1 MSDLSTSTP
10 PSPIAVE
17 RSFVVAVAIVSI
29 VLGIIALV
37 WPNATLVTVAL
48 LFGAHLIAAG
58 VFRLVVAIAAGTL
71 SSRFR
76 WLLGLLGALILVAGV
91 IALANPT
98 QTVIVLAVIV
108 GAGWLIDGIAAITGA
123 LGGRSALPRWLT
135 VIGGV
140 VSIIGGIVLLAVPGW
155 AVGSLVLAGGWI
167 LIAIGVTTL
176 FSLPAKTVR

>member
-1 MSDLSTSTP
+1 MSELSTSTP

-58 VFRLVVAIAAGTL
+58 VFRLVVAIAAGNLTA
-71 SSRFR
+71 RFR

-98 QTVIVLAVIV
+98 QTV
-108 GAGWLIDGIAAITGA
+108 
-123 LGGRSALPRWLT
+123 
-135 VIGGV
+135 
-140 VSIIGGIVLLAVPGW
+140 IVLLAVPGW